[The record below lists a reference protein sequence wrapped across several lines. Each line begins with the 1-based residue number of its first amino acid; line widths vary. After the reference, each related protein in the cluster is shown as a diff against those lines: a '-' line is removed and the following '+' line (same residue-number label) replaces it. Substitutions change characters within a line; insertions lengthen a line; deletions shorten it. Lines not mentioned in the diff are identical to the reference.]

1 MTAWWN
7 TFFDDEYADFG
18 LTTTS
23 DAARA
28 ARDALL
34 DRLTARLHVAPGD
47 TIFDQCCGIGRL
59 ALPLAERGFRVI
71 GVDLAPTYAA
81 RAQREA
87 DRRSLPCE
95 LHAGDAFEFRAPRP
109 CDAAINWFTSFGYD
123 EDDRQNARMLE
134 RVFESLRPGG
144 SFALDL
150 INLPRVIREFRE
162 AAVSRHAASGGEL
175 ILIQEPRINW
185 RRGMIE
191 ATWTFIH
198 PDGRR
203 AQRRVENRV
212 FMPHELIRLL
222 AGVGFVDIEA
232 CGADGEPF
240 EAASKRLVMYARK
253 PD

>member
-1 MTAWWN
+1 MTAWWS
-7 TFFDDEYADFG
+7 TFFDDAYADFG
-18 LTTTS
+18 LVTS
-23 DAARA
+23 GDAGRA

-81 RAQREA
+81 RAQLEA

-95 LHAGDAFEFRAPRP
+95 FHTGDAFEFRATRP
-109 CDAAINWFTSFGYD
+109 CDAALNWFTSFGYD
-123 EDDRQNARMLE
+123 DDDRRNARMLA
-134 RVFESLRPGG
+134 RAFESLRPGG
-144 SFALDL
+144 WFALDL
-150 INLPRVIREFRE
+150 INVPRVIRDFRA
-162 AAVSRHAASGGEL
+162 AAVSRHATPGGEL

-191 ATWTFIH
+191 ATWTFVH

-203 AQRRVENRV
+203 EQHLIENRV

-222 AGVGFVDIEA
+222 ADAGFVDVEA

-240 EAASKRLVMYARK
+240 DVTSKRLVMYGRK
-253 PD
+253 PE